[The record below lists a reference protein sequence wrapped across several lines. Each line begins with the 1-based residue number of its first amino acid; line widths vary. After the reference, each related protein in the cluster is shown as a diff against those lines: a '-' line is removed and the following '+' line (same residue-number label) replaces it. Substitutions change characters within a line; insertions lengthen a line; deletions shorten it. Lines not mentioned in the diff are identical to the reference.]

1 MFLNKLTH
9 FFKYKYVILQKFFI
23 SKMDLDIQISRASK
37 SKIDQVDFDNFS
49 FGSVF
54 TDHMFECDYVDGRW
68 QNPKIVP
75 YQSISIEPSASVFH
89 YGQAIF
95 EGMKAYKD
103 SNDEV
108 WLFRP
113 KENVARFN
121 KSSVRLAIP
130 EFPEKLFF
138 DALKKLL
145 TLEKD
150 WVKKDEG
157 SALYIRPFV
166 IGNEFAIQASPSK
179 NYKFMIICAPATPYY
194 VGKVKVLVAD
204 KFSRAASGGV
214 GFAKAAGNYAG
225 QFYPTNL
232 AKEKGFQQIIWTDSN
247 EHKYLEEA
255 GTMNVFFRIGDKL
268 VTAPV
273 TDTILDGVTRKSI
286 IQIARDLGIDVDVR
300 RITIDEIKEASR
312 NNELKEI
319 FGTGTAAVVSEISEF
334 EHKDELFTL
343 PEIDDSYAKKLKE
356 RLVSIQTNKCEDL
369 HSWRYKI

>member
-1 MFLNKLTH
+1 M
-9 FFKYKYVILQKFFI
+9 
-23 SKMDLDIQISRASK
+23 SLDIQISQSNK
-37 SKIDQVDFDNFS
+37 SKIDKVDFSNFT

-54 TDHMFECDYVDGRW
+54 TDHMFECDYINGKW
-68 QNPKIVP
+68 QNPKILP

-103 SNDEV
+103 SNDEL

-113 KENVARFN
+113 KENFHRFN

-130 EFPEKLFF
+130 EFPEELFF

-145 TLEKD
+145 NLDKE

-157 SALYIRPFV
+157 SALYVRPFV
-166 IGNEFAIQASPSK
+166 IGNEYAIQASPSK

-194 VGKVKVLVAD
+194 KGKVKVIVAD
-204 KFSRAASGGV
+204 KYSRAASGGV

-232 AKEKGFQQIIWTDSN
+232 AKERGFQQIIWTDSN
-247 EHKYLEEA
+247 QHKYLEEA
-255 GTMNVFFRIGDKL
+255 GTMNVFFRIGEKL
-268 VTAPV
+268 ITAPT

-286 IQIARDLGIDVDVR
+286 IQIAKDEGIDVEVR

-312 NNELKEI
+312 NSSLKEI

-334 EHKDELFTL
+334 EHKEELFIL
-343 PEIDDSYAKKLKE
+343 PEIEDSYAKKLKKS
-356 RLVSIQTNKCEDL
+356 LVNIQTNKVEDP
-369 HSWRYKI
+369 HNWRYKV